1 MWHVRG
7 QPVSTQHVEGRVEV
21 WGGEGARAE
30 LGCVAAVW
38 GGEACFREYPG
49 GWRGLWKGFGERRA
63 CSARAS
69 GYCAPCS
76 AAVLPIRGGA
86 QVLPRPHR
94 SHQAGTDLHLIYH
107 RISQQSPQ
115 RSTSR
120 VLTSLP

>member
-76 AAVLPIRGGA
+76 AAVLPIDPFQHHPWPVHPGEPGPWNHPWKPPKEEGIGFIPA
-86 QVLPRPHR
+86 
-94 SHQAGTDLHLIYH
+94 
-107 RISQQSPQ
+107 
-115 RSTSR
+115 
-120 VLTSLP
+120 